1 MKTRRG
7 HGNGK
12 IGRRDVHMN
21 KQRRTTVV
29 FPPTPHMAEPLPMDV
44 RAVQCSAHD
53 PGRHEDVRTYA
64 EHAGRHMHAIWGLLR
79 ALSCDIIIVEILRQ
93 IKIEH

>member
-1 MKTRRG
+1 
-7 HGNGK
+7 
-12 IGRRDVHMN
+12 
-21 KQRRTTVV
+21 
-29 FPPTPHMAEPLPMDV
+29 MDV